1 MDKGTSGRGKYKG
14 LQVLFTLLIFSLTL
28 FSQEKIFVE
37 KIYFEGNNKVSYKKL
52 KKILGIKEK
61 SFLRK
66 GEIILEIPKI
76 ENFYHSIGF
85 LEAKVTGTRFL
96 EKGGKY
102 FVYYY
107 IYEGNQKIIKGIE
120 IEGQREFFPI
130 LKFPKTPLI
139 WNDEVILNF
148 ENDLYLKYKKNGF
161 PFFDFER
168 KIFEL
173 PNDSIIL
180 IYEIKEGKRA
190 KINDFSFQGLK
201 RVKEKIALR
210 EIEIKKGDFFN
221 IEKIENSVSNLYA
234 SGIFSKVEYEIIPK
248 NDSSYVNILF
258 KMEERKER
266 ILNIGAGYSTEGN
279 LGTRISFSH
288 LNLFR
293 NGQRI
298 FLETN
303 LLQNFKFI
311 KHFEIEGTYIEPF
324 PFNFRIPFSLTG
336 FYYKDK
342 DEKVLR
348 KGFESGLSR
357 KITRYLQFHSKLNMQ
372 KVTEIFKEKVYLN
385 SISFSL
391 IFDDRNSFMEPTKGI
406 FFLTN
411 LLQAGSFLKG
421 DADLRRI
428 LIDFSSFTQVKFFI
442 FAFRLRFGSIFPYGR
457 TDSVPLS
464 EKFLLG
470 GEGSVRGVKRFGIGE
485 KDIRGIKSGN
495 NFINLNFE
503 ARFKY
508 FSPSLYPVIFVDSGI
523 LKNDIKD
530 FNFKNFVNTSGF
542 GLRFNFYY
550 VILRTDYAFNLK
562 QFKINKGFLYVGIGH
577 MF

>member
-1 MDKGTSGRGKYKG
+1 
-14 LQVLFTLLIFSLTL
+14 
-28 FSQEKIFVE
+28 
-37 KIYFEGNNKVSYKKL
+37 
-52 KKILGIKEK
+52 LGIKEK

-76 ENFYHSIGF
+76 ENFYHSNGF

-96 EKGGKY
+96 EKKGKY

-107 IYEGNQKIIKGIE
+107 IYEGNQKIIKEIE
-120 IEGQREFFPI
+120 IEGERKFFPI
-130 LKFPKTPLI
+130 LKFPKTPSI
-139 WNDEVILNF
+139 WKDEIIFNF

-161 PFFDFER
+161 PFFDMER
-168 KIFEL
+168 KIVEL
-173 PNDSIIL
+173 PEDSIIL
-180 IYEIKEGKRA
+180 IYEVKEGKRA
-190 KINDFSFQGLK
+190 KINDFYVQGLK

-210 EIEIKKGDFFN
+210 EIEIKKGEFFN
-221 IEKIENSVSNLYA
+221 IEKIENSISNLYTT
-234 SGIFSKVEYEIIPK
+234 GIFGKVEYEIIPQ
-248 NDSSYVNILF
+248 NDSEYVNILF

-266 ILNIGAGYSTEGN
+266 ILTLGAGYSTEGN

-324 PFNFRIPFSLTG
+324 PFNFRTPFNLTG

-348 KGFESGLSR
+348 KGFEGGLSR
-357 KITRYLQFHSKLNMQ
+357 KITRYLQFQSRLNMQ
-372 KVTEIFKEKVYLN
+372 RVTEIFKEKVYLN

-391 IFDDRNSFMEPTKGI
+391 IFDDRNSFMEPTKGV

-411 LLQAGSFLKG
+411 ILQAGSFLKG

-428 LIDFSSFTQVKFFI
+428 LIDFSSFTPLKFFI
-442 FAFRLRFGSIFPYGR
+442 FAFRSKFGMVFPYGR

-464 EKFLLG
+464 ERFLLG
-470 GEGSVRGVKRFGIGE
+470 GEGSVRGVKRFSIGE
-485 KDIRGIKSGN
+485 KDPRGIKSGN

-508 FSPSLYPVIFVDSGI
+508 FSPSFYPIIFFDSGI

-530 FNFKNFVNTSGF
+530 FNFKSFVNTSGL

-550 VILRTDYAFNLK
+550 IILRTDYALNLK
-562 QFKINKGFLYVGIGH
+562 KIKINKGFLYLGIGH

>member
-1 MDKGTSGRGKYKG
+1 M
-14 LQVLFTLLIFSLTL
+14 
-28 FSQEKIFVE
+28 
-37 KIYFEGNNKVSYKKL
+37 
-52 KKILGIKEK
+52 
-61 SFLRK
+61 RK
-66 GEIILEIPKI
+66 GEIILEISKI
-76 ENFYHSIGF
+76 ENFYHSNGF

-107 IYEGNQKIIKGIE
+107 IYEGNQKIIKEIE
-120 IEGQREFFPI
+120 IEGEKKFFPT
-130 LKFPKTPLI
+130 LKFPKTPSV
-139 WNDEVILNF
+139 WKDEAIFNF

-161 PFFDFER
+161 PFFDVER

-173 PNDSIIL
+173 PEDSIIL
-180 IYEIKEGKRA
+180 IYKIKEGKRA
-190 KINDFSFQGLK
+190 KINDFSVKGLK
-201 RVKEKIALR
+201 KVREKIALR
-210 EIEIKKGDFFN
+210 EIEIKKGEFFN
-221 IEKIENSVSNLYA
+221 IEKIENSVSNLYG

-248 NDSSYVNILF
+248 NDSEYVNILF

-266 ILNIGAGYSTEGN
+266 VLNIGAGYSTEGN

-288 LNLFR
+288 LNLFG

-303 LLQNFKFI
+303 ILQNFKFI
-311 KHFEIEGTYIEPF
+311 RHFEIEGTYIEPF

-348 KGFESGLSR
+348 KGFESGLSK
-357 KITRYLQFHSKLNMQ
+357 KITRYLQFQSKLNMQ
-372 KVTEIFKEKVYLN
+372 SVTEIFKEKVYLN

-391 IFDDRNSFMEPTKGI
+391 IFDDRNSFIEPTKGV
-406 FFLTN
+406 FFLAN
-411 LLQAGSFLKG
+411 ILQAGSFLKG
-421 DADLRRI
+421 DADLRRT
-428 LIDFSSFTQVKFFI
+428 LIDFSSFTPIKFFI
-442 FAFRLRFGSIFPYGR
+442 FAFRLRFGFVFPYGR

-470 GEGSVRGVKRFGIGE
+470 GEGSVRGVKRFSIGE
-485 KDIRGIKSGN
+485 KDPRGIKSGN

-508 FSPSLYPVIFVDSGI
+508 FSPSFYPVIFFDSGI

-550 VILRTDYAFNLK
+550 IILRTDYAFNIK
-562 QFKINKGFLYVGIGH
+562 EIKINKGFLYVGIGH